1 MKTTD
6 TYIGE
11 IGPRLDDLSQTNPS
25 QMLPVLIDYFK
36 EESTNISSEAEYEEL
51 FKAFDILKEET
62 YVQLGWGNPKG
73 ESEN

>member
-1 MKTTD
+1 MKTIE

-36 EESTNISSEAEYEEL
+36 EESTNISSKAEYEEL
-51 FKAFDILKEET
+51 FKAFDILKKET
-62 YVQLGWGNPKG
+62 YVQLGWGNPEG